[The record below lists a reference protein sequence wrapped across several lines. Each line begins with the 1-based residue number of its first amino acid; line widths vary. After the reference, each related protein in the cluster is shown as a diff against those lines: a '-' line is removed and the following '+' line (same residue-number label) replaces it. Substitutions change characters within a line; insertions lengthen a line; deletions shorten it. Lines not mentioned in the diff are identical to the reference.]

1 MTPAQQ
7 DKLPHRLRETAE
19 AVMAHQWTNTREA
32 IQALTDLVDAAHAAI
47 DVDIVAHRL
56 AEAYVVSDIE
66 SACTRT
72 PDEQRRWWWDTRVML
87 DPREQPDDVLEMNRQ
102 ALDYAAER
110 GLITRHPD
118 KPHMVRITPRR
129 PFP

>member
-7 DKLPHRLRETAE
+7 DKL
-19 AVMAHQWTNTREA
+19 
-32 IQALTDLVDAAHAAI
+32 
-47 DVDIVAHRL
+47 AHRL

-72 PDEQRRWWWDTRVML
+72 PDDQRRWWWDTRVML
-87 DPREQPDDVLEMNRQ
+87 DMNRQ